1 MAPRPIVDAAVRRGI
16 DLIAI
21 ADHNTSAMNAAVAEA
36 AAERNLSFLYGMEL
50 QTREEVHLL
59 AYFDTLIACQAF
71 SDEIDVYLP
80 EQSNVPEYFGDQVVV
95 DVDETIL
102 RMETRLLLNSLNLSF
117 EEAVE
122 RIRCHGGL
130 AVPAHVDRATFGLI
144 AQLGFAPEGMSFSL
158 VEAVGGALPGSF
170 GSAALLCTSDA
181 HDLDQIGRRTT
192 TFRIESPTIREL
204 MQAAEGVDGRSMV
217 CSMMERRL
225 V

>member
-1 MAPRPIVDAAVRRGI
+1 MSPRPIVDEAIRKGI

-21 ADHNTSAMNAAVAEA
+21 ADHNTAAMTGAVAQA
-36 AAERNLSFLYGMEL
+36 AKERGLAFLFGMEL

-59 AYFDTLIACQAF
+59 AYFDTEDACRSF
-71 SDEIDVYLP
+71 SDEVYGFLP
-80 EQSNVPEYFGDQVVV
+80 DKENVPEYFGDQVIV

-102 RMETRLLLNSLNLSF
+102 ATEPKLLLNSLDLSF

-122 RIRCHGGL
+122 RILAHGGL

-144 AQLGFAPEGMSFSL
+144 AQLGFAPEGVDFTL

-170 GSAALLCTSDA
+170 GDAALLCSSDA
-181 HDLDQIGRRTT
+181 HDLAQIGRRTT
-192 TFRIESPTIREL
+192 TFWVEAPTLREL
-204 MQAAEGVDGRSMV
+204 VQAAEGVGGRSMV
-217 CSMMERRL
+217 CSMTERRL